1 MQSESK
7 WPYTAIACYKND
19 EILFDPVK
27 APDGMIISSVVSRG
41 KYLALVRS
49 AAADMNQ
56 LYYLNT
62 GAEIPLGALSDKKLN
77 LTPYIEDD
85 RIFVYTGDKLDVTFF
100 KIGLSD
106 GKIDEIGTY
115 DLSPYLSED
124 ISSASDHIVV
134 TGAHYDTDRNSSK
147 LGGLYKNGETSIMLA
162 CINDGMLTVWDQG
175 VVFDIQND
183 IITFSKMQDQ
193 H

>member
-1 MQSESK
+1 
-7 WPYTAIACYKND
+7 
-19 EILFDPVK
+19 
-27 APDGMIISSVVSRG
+27 
-41 KYLALVRS
+41 
-49 AAADMNQ
+49 MNQ

-77 LTPYIEDD
+77 LTPYIEND
-85 RIFVYTGDKLDVTFF
+85 RIFVYTSDKLDVTFF

-147 LGGLYKNGETSIMLA
+147 LGGLYKNGETSIILA
-162 CINDGMLTVWDQG
+162 CVKDGMLTVWDQG